1 MNNYQF
7 YDCGYP
13 TLEILYYYDIHQV
26 MGYSLKG
33 LYYIYC
39 WILQRSLC
47 LQKQVLCNGL
57 SYTSE
62 HLWWVTGSN
71 ERKPDH
77 LIYIFKNAHQGGFRA
92 KFRVLA
98 SIRISQQ

>member
-13 TLEILYYYDIHQV
+13 ILEILDYYDIHHV

-33 LYYIYC
+33 LYC

-47 LQKQVLCNGL
+47 LQKQVLCNSL
-57 SYTSE
+57 FYTPE

-77 LIYIFKNAHQGGFRA
+77 LIYIFKNAHQGFRV